1 MLDRAFIRGNLEQVE
16 TRLKTRR
23 FSLAVEEFRSLDARE
38 RTVRIESEELRAGRN
53 RTSNEIAQRRKRGD
67 DASSQIREMKRV
79 SARIKELDESL
90 TDLRGRMEAFLSWI
104 PNLPAEGVPVGR
116 DSGANKVVRVV
127 GDPPEFSFPVRDHVE
142 LGARL
147 GILDLE
153 RASKI
158 AGARFSLYSGAGALL
173 ERALINMML
182 DLHTRSHGYREVIP
196 PFMAN
201 RSSFFGT
208 GNLPKFEEDLFRV
221 ADSDYFLVPTAEVP
235 LTNIFAG
242 EILEEVDLPINLTA
256 YTPCF
261 RSEAG
266 SYGKDTRGLIRLHQF
281 NKVELVKF
289 TQPEDSSR
297 QLEQLTNHAEAV
309 LKALGIPYR
318 VVVLST
324 GDMGFSAA
332 KTYDLEVWVPSQ
344 NTYREIS
351 SCSNFTD
358 FQARRC
364 RIRCRP
370 AQGSGNRLVHTL
382 NGSGLAVGRTW
393 VALVENFQEE
403 DGSVRIPE
411 ALHPY
416 MHGLERLVPGGA
428 FGMNAAG
435 QRRRIDSGAFLK
447 R

>member
-1 MLDRAFIRGNLEQVE
+1 MLDRGFIRGNLEQVE
-16 TRLKTRR
+16 ARLKTRGY
-23 FSLAVEEFRSLDARE
+23 SLAVEEFRALDARE
-38 RTVRIESEELRAGRN
+38 QEVRIEAEELRAGRN
-53 RTSNEIAQRRKRGD
+53 RTSSEIARRRKRGD
-67 DASSQIREMKRV
+67 DASSRIREMKRV
-79 SARIKELDESL
+79 SARIKALDERL
-90 TDLRGRMEAFLSWI
+90 TDLRSRMEAFLSWI
-104 PNLPAEGVPVGR
+104 PNLPAEGIPAGK
-116 DSGANKVVRVV
+116 DSRANEVVRIV
-127 GDPPEFSFPVRDHVE
+127 GDPPEFSFPIRDHVE

-158 AGARFSLYSGAGALL
+158 AGARFSLCAGAGALM
-173 ERALINMML
+173 ERALINLML
-182 DLHTRSHGYREVIP
+182 DLHTRSHGYTEMVP

-201 RSSFFGT
+201 RTSFFGT

-221 ADSDYFLVPTAEVP
+221 ADSDFFLVPTAEVP
-235 LTNIFAG
+235 LTNVFAG
-242 EILEEVDLPINLTA
+242 EILEENELPINLTA
-256 YTPCF
+256 CTPCF

-289 TQPEDSSR
+289 TRPEESAQ
-297 QLEQLTNHAEAV
+297 QLEQLTGHAEAV

-318 VVVLST
+318 AVVLST

-364 RIRCRP
+364 RIRYRP
-370 AQGSGNRLVHTL
+370 AQGSGTRLVHTL

-411 ALHPY
+411 ALRPY
-416 MHGLERLVPGGA
+416 MHGLERLEPGV
-428 FGMNAAG
+428 MES
-435 QRRRIDSGAFLK
+435 SG
-447 R
+447 

>member
-1 MLDRAFIRGNLEQVE
+1 LEQVE

-67 DASSQIREMKRV
+67 DVSSQIREMKRV

-90 TDLRGRMEAFLSWI
+90 ADLRGRMEAFLSWI

-201 RSSFFGT
+201 RRSFFGT

-289 TQPEDSSR
+289 TRPEDSPR
-297 QLEQLTNHAEAV
+297 QLEQLTGHAEAV

-364 RIRCRP
+364 RIRYRP

-382 NGSGLAVGRTW
+382 NGSGLAAGRTW

-411 ALHPY
+411 VLHPY
-416 MHGLERLVPGGA
+416 MHGLERLVPGG
-428 FGMNAAG
+428 
-435 QRRRIDSGAFLK
+435 RSG
-447 R
+447 

>member
-1 MLDRAFIRGNLEQVE
+1 MLDRAYIRGNLEQVE
-16 TRLKTRR
+16 TGLKTRG
-23 FSLAVEEFRSLDARE
+23 FALAVEEFRSLDARE
-38 RTVRIESEELRAGRN
+38 REIRIEAEELRAGRN
-53 RTSNEIAQRRKRGD
+53 RTSHEIARQRQRGD

-79 SARIKELDESL
+79 SARIKELDENLSG
-90 TDLRGRMEAFLSWI
+90 LRSRMEAFLSWI
-104 PNLPAEGVPVGR
+104 PNLAAEGVPAGK
-116 DSGANKVVRVV
+116 DSGANEVVRVV

-142 LGARL
+142 LGTHL

-196 PFMAN
+196 PFLAN
-201 RSSFFGT
+201 RRSFFGT

-221 ADSDYFLVPTAEVP
+221 ADSDYFLIPTAEVP

-242 EILEEVDLPINLTA
+242 EILEEEDLPVNLTA
-256 YTPCF
+256 CTPCF
-261 RSEAG
+261 RREAG

-289 TQPEDSSR
+289 THPEDSPR
-297 QLEQLTNHAEAV
+297 QLEQLTGHAEAV
-309 LKALGIPYR
+309 LQALGIPYR

-364 RIRCRP
+364 RIRYRP

-382 NGSGLAVGRTW
+382 NGSGLAAGRTW

-416 MHGLERLVPGGA
+416 MHGLECLVPEG
-428 FGMNAAG
+428 
-435 QRRRIDSGAFLK
+435 RSG
-447 R
+447 

>member
-1 MLDRAFIRGNLEQVE
+1 MLDRAYIRGNLEQVE
-16 TRLKTRR
+16 TRLKERG

-38 RTVRIESEELRAGRN
+38 REVRIEVEELRAGRN
-53 RTSNEIAQRRKRGD
+53 RTSHEIARRRKRGD

-90 TDLRGRMEAFLSWI
+90 SGLRGRMEAFLSWI
-104 PNLPAEGVPVGR
+104 PNLPAEGVPAGK
-116 DSGANKVVRVV
+116 DSGANEVVRVV

-201 RSSFFGT
+201 RRSFFGT

-242 EILEEVDLPINLTA
+242 EILAEADLPVNLTA

-289 TQPEDSSR
+289 TRPEDSPR
-297 QLEQLTNHAEAV
+297 QLEQLTGHAEAV

-364 RIRCRP
+364 RIRYRP

-382 NGSGLAVGRTW
+382 NGSGLAAGRTW

-416 MHGLERLVPGGA
+416 MHGLERLVPEG
-428 FGMNAAG
+428 
-435 QRRRIDSGAFLK
+435 RSG
-447 R
+447 

>member
-1 MLDRAFIRGNLEQVE
+1 MLDRGFIRGNLEEVEATLE
-16 TRLKTRR
+16 TRG

-38 RTVRIESEELRAGRN
+38 REVRIEAEELRAGRN
-53 RTSNEIAQRRKRGD
+53 RTSSEIAQRRKRGD
-67 DASSQIREMKRV
+67 DASSQIGEMKRV
-79 SARIKELDESL
+79 SGRIKELDEHL
-90 TDLRGRMEAFLSWI
+90 TELRSRMEEFLSWI
-104 PNLPAEGVPVGR
+104 PNLPAEGVPVGK
-116 DSGANKVVRVV
+116 DSRANEVVRIV
-127 GDPPEFSFPVRDHVE
+127 GDPPGFSFAVRDHVE
-142 LGARL
+142 LGTRL

-158 AGARFSLYSGAGALL
+158 AGARFSLCTGAGALM
-173 ERALINMML
+173 ERALINLML
-182 DLHTRSHGYREVIP
+182 DLHTRSHGYKEMVP

-235 LTNIFAG
+235 LTNVFAG
-242 EILEEVDLPINLTA
+242 EILEEDDLPINLTA

-289 TQPEDSSR
+289 TRPEDSAR
-297 QLEQLTNHAEAV
+297 QLEQLTGHAEAV

-332 KTYDLEVWVPSQ
+332 KTYDLEVWIPSQ

-364 RIRCRP
+364 KIRYRP
-370 AQGSGNRLVHTL
+370 AQGSANRLVHTL
-382 NGSGLAVGRTW
+382 NGSGLAIGRTW

-411 ALHPY
+411 ALRPY
-416 MHGLERLVPGGA
+416 MHGLERLVPGG
-428 FGMNAAG
+428 
-435 QRRRIDSGAFLK
+435 RTR
-447 R
+447 

>member
-1 MLDRAFIRGNLEQVE
+1 LEQVE

-90 TDLRGRMEAFLSWI
+90 SGLRGRMEAFLSWI
-104 PNLPAEGVPVGR
+104 PNLPAEGVPAGK
-116 DSGANKVVRVV
+116 DSGANEVVRVV
-127 GDPPEFSFPVRDHVE
+127 GDPPDFSFPVRDHVE

-201 RSSFFGT
+201 RRSFFGT

-297 QLEQLTNHAEAV
+297 QLEQLTSHAEAV

-364 RIRCRP
+364 RIRYRP

-382 NGSGLAVGRTW
+382 NGSGLAAGRTW

-411 ALHPY
+411 VLHPY
-416 MHGLERLVPGGA
+416 MHGLERLVPEG
-428 FGMNAAG
+428 
-435 QRRRIDSGAFLK
+435 RSG
-447 R
+447 

>member
-1 MLDRAFIRGNLEQVE
+1 LEQVE

-90 TDLRGRMEAFLSWI
+90 ADLRGRMEAFLSWI

-127 GDPPEFSFPVRDHVE
+127 GDPPDFSFPVRDHVE

-201 RSSFFGT
+201 RRSFFGT

-242 EILEEVDLPINLTA
+242 EILEEADLPVNLTA

-289 TQPEDSSR
+289 TRPEDSPR
-297 QLEQLTNHAEAV
+297 QLEQLTGHAEAV

-364 RIRCRP
+364 RIRYRP

-382 NGSGLAVGRTW
+382 NGSGLAAGRTW

-411 ALHPY
+411 VLHPY
-416 MHGLERLVPGGA
+416 MHGLERLVPEG
-428 FGMNAAG
+428 
-435 QRRRIDSGAFLK
+435 RSG
-447 R
+447 

>member
-1 MLDRAFIRGNLEQVE
+1 MLDRAFIRSNPEQVE
-16 TRLKTRR
+16 TELNARG
-23 FSLAVEEFRSLDARE
+23 FSLAVDEFRTLDARE
-38 RTVRIESEELRAGRN
+38 RAVRIESEELRAGRN
-53 RTSNEIAQRRKRGD
+53 RTSNEIARRRRRGD
-67 DASSQIREMKRV
+67 DATPQIREMKRV
-79 SARIKELDESL
+79 SARIKELEESL
-90 TDLRGRMEAFLSWI
+90 NILRGQMEAFLSRI
-104 PNLPAEGVPVGR
+104 PNLPAAGVPAGR
-116 DSGANKVVRVV
+116 DSDANQVVRIV
-127 GDPPEFSFPVRDHVE
+127 GDPPEFSFPVRDHVD

-147 GILDLE
+147 GILDME

-158 AGARFSLYSGAGALL
+158 AGARFSLYCGAGALM
-173 ERALINMML
+173 ERALINLML
-182 DLHTRSHGYREVIP
+182 DLHTRSHGYTEVIP

-201 RSSFFGT
+201 RASFFGT
-208 GNLPKFEEDLFRV
+208 GNLPKFEEALFRV
-221 ADSDYFLVPTAEVP
+221 EGSDYFLVPTAEVP
-235 LTNIFAG
+235 LTNVFAG
-242 EILEEVDLPINLTA
+242 EILEESDLPIELTA

-289 TQPEDSSR
+289 TRPQDSAR
-297 QLEQLTNHAEAV
+297 QLEQLTGHAEAI
-309 LKALGIPYR
+309 LKALEIPYR
-318 VVVLST
+318 VVILST

-364 RIRCRP
+364 KIRYRP
-370 AQGSGNRLVHTL
+370 AQGSGTRLVHTL

-411 ALHPY
+411 ALRPY
-416 MHGLERLVPGGA
+416 MHGLERLERGTMGR
-428 FGMNAAG
+428 AG
-435 QRRRIDSGAFLK
+435 
-447 R
+447 

>member
-1 MLDRAFIRGNLEQVE
+1 MLDRGFIRGNLEEVEATLE
-16 TRLKTRR
+16 TRG

-38 RTVRIESEELRAGRN
+38 REVRIEAEELRAGRN
-53 RTSNEIAQRRKRGD
+53 RTSSEIAQRRKRGD

-79 SARIKELDESL
+79 SGRIKKLDEHL
-90 TDLRGRMEAFLSWI
+90 TDLRSRMEEFLSWL
-104 PNLPAEGVPVGR
+104 PNLPAEGVPMGK
-116 DSGANKVVRVV
+116 DSRANEVVRIV
-127 GDPPEFSFPVRDHVE
+127 GDPPGFSFPVRDHVE
-142 LGARL
+142 LGTRL

-158 AGARFSLYSGAGALL
+158 AGARFSLCTGAGALM
-173 ERALINMML
+173 ERALINLML
-182 DLHTRSHGYREVIP
+182 DLHTRSHGYKEMVP

-235 LTNIFAG
+235 LTNVFAG
-242 EILEEVDLPINLTA
+242 EILEEDDLPINLTA

-289 TQPEDSSR
+289 TRPEDSDR
-297 QLEQLTNHAEAV
+297 QLEQLTGHAEAV

-364 RIRCRP
+364 KIRYRP
-370 AQGSGNRLVHTL
+370 AQGSANRLVHTL
-382 NGSGLAVGRTW
+382 NGSGLAIGRTW

-411 ALHPY
+411 ALRPY
-416 MHGLERLVPGGA
+416 MHGLERLVPGG
-428 FGMNAAG
+428 
-435 QRRRIDSGAFLK
+435 RTR
-447 R
+447 

>member
-1 MLDRAFIRGNLEQVE
+1 LEQVE

-90 TDLRGRMEAFLSWI
+90 ADLRGRMEAFLSWI

-127 GDPPEFSFPVRDHVE
+127 GDPPDFSFPVRDHVE

-201 RSSFFGT
+201 RRSFFGT

-297 QLEQLTNHAEAV
+297 QLEQLTSHAEAV

-364 RIRCRP
+364 RIRYRP

-382 NGSGLAVGRTW
+382 NGSGLAAGRTW

-411 ALHPY
+411 VLHPY
-416 MHGLERLVPGGA
+416 MHGLERLVPEG
-428 FGMNAAG
+428 
-435 QRRRIDSGAFLK
+435 RSG
-447 R
+447 

>member
-16 TRLKTRR
+16 ARLKDRG
-23 FSLAVEEFRSLDARE
+23 FSLAAGEFRSLDARE
-38 RTVRIESEELRAGRN
+38 REARIESEELRAVRN
-53 RTSNEIAQRRKRGD
+53 RTSTEIARRRKRGG
-67 DASSQIREMKRV
+67 DASAQIREMKRV
-79 SARIKELDESL
+79 SARIKELEENL
-90 TDLRGRMEAFLSWI
+90 TDLRARMDSFLSWI
-104 PNLPAEGVPVGR
+104 PNLAAEGVPAGK
-116 DSGANKVVRVV
+116 DSAANEVVRIV
-127 GDPPEFSFPVRDHVE
+127 GEPPEFSFPVRDHVE
-142 LGARL
+142 LGAHL

-182 DLHTRSHGYREVIP
+182 DLHTRRHGYREVIP
-196 PFMAN
+196 PFLAN
-201 RSSFFGT
+201 RRSFFGT

-221 ADSDYFLVPTAEVP
+221 AGSDYFLVPTAEVP

-242 EILEEVDLPINLTA
+242 EILEEDDLPISLTA

-289 TQPEDSSR
+289 TRPDDSAR
-297 QLEQLTNHAEAV
+297 QLEQLTGHAEAV
-309 LKALGIPYR
+309 LKALEIPYR

-364 RIRCRP
+364 RIRYRP

-382 NGSGLAVGRTW
+382 NGSGLAIGRTW
-393 VALVENFQEE
+393 VALVENFQQE

-411 ALHPY
+411 ALRSY
-416 MHGLERLVPGGA
+416 MHGLERLAPGE
-428 FGMNAAG
+428 
-435 QRRRIDSGAFLK
+435 RS
-447 R
+447 

>member
-1 MLDRAFIRGNLEQVE
+1 MSSWAPAWAFWTWSGP
-16 TRLKTRR
+16 
-23 FSLAVEEFRSLDARE
+23 AR
-38 RTVRIESEELRAGRN
+38 
-53 RTSNEIAQRRKRGD
+53 
-67 DASSQIREMKRV
+67 
-79 SARIKELDESL
+79 
-90 TDLRGRMEAFLSWI
+90 
-104 PNLPAEGVPVGR
+104 
-116 DSGANKVVRVV
+116 
-127 GDPPEFSFPVRDHVE
+127 
-142 LGARL
+142 
-147 GILDLE
+147 
-153 RASKI
+153 I
-158 AGARFSLYSGAGALL
+158 AGARFSLYSGTGALL

-201 RSSFFGT
+201 RRSFFGT
-208 GNLPKFEEDLFRV
+208 GNLPKFEEDLFQV
-221 ADSDYFLVPTAEVP
+221 ANSDYFLVPTAEVP
-235 LTNIFAG
+235 LTNVFAG
-242 EILEEVDLPINLTA
+242 EILDEADLPINLTA

-289 TQPEDSSR
+289 SRPEDSPR
-297 QLEQLTNHAEAV
+297 QLEQLTGHAEAV

-364 RIRCRP
+364 KIRYRP
-370 AQGSGNRLVHTL
+370 SQGSGNRLVHTL

-411 ALHPY
+411 PLRPY
-416 MHGLERLVPGGA
+416 MHGLARLVPGER
-428 FGMNAAG
+428 F
-435 QRRRIDSGAFLK
+435 
-447 R
+447 

>member
-1 MLDRAFIRGNLEQVE
+1 MLDRAFIRGNLERVE
-16 TRLKTRR
+16 AGLKERGY
-23 FSLAVEEFRSLDARE
+23 SLAVEEFRSLDGRE
-38 RTVRIESEELRAGRN
+38 RAVRIESEELRAGRN
-53 RTSNEIAQRRKRGD
+53 RTSNEIARLRKRGD
-67 DASSQIREMKRV
+67 DAGDQIREMKRV

-90 TDLRGRMEAFLSWI
+90 TELRARMETFLSRI
-104 PNLPAEGVPVGR
+104 PNLAAEGVPAGR
-116 DSGANKVVRVV
+116 DSGANEVVRVV
-127 GDPPEFSFPVRDHVE
+127 GEPPGFSFPVRDHVE

-201 RSSFFGT
+201 RRSFFGT

-221 ADSDYFLVPTAEVP
+221 ANSDYFLVPTAEVP
-235 LTNIFAG
+235 LTNVFAG
-242 EILEEVDLPINLTA
+242 EILDEADLPINLTA

-289 TQPEDSSR
+289 SRPEDSPR
-297 QLEQLTNHAEAV
+297 QLEQLTGHAEAV

-364 RIRCRP
+364 KIRYRP
-370 AQGSGNRLVHTL
+370 SQGSGNRLVHTL

-411 ALHPY
+411 PLRPY
-416 MHGLERLVPGGA
+416 MHGLARLVPGER
-428 FGMNAAG
+428 F
-435 QRRRIDSGAFLK
+435 
-447 R
+447 

>member
-1 MLDRAFIRGNLEQVE
+1 MLDRGFIRGNLDRVE
-16 TRLKTRR
+16 ASLKERGY
-23 FSLAVEEFRSLDARE
+23 SLAVEEFRSLDARE

-53 RTSNEIAQRRKRGD
+53 RTSSDIARLRKRGD
-67 DASSQIREMKRV
+67 DARAQIREMKRV

-90 TDLRGRMEAFLSWI
+90 SDLRGRMEAFLSWI
-104 PNLPAEGVPVGR
+104 PNLPAEGVPVGK
-116 DSGANKVVRVV
+116 DSRANEVVRVV

-182 DLHTRSHGYREVIP
+182 DLHTRSHGYREVVP

-201 RSSFFGT
+201 RRSFFGT

-235 LTNIFAG
+235 LTNIFSG
-242 EILEEVDLPINLTA
+242 EILEEADLPIDLTA

-289 TQPEDSSR
+289 TRPEDSTR
-297 QLEQLTNHAEAV
+297 QLEQLTGHAEAV
-309 LKALGIPYR
+309 LKALEIPYR

-364 RIRCRP
+364 RIRYRP
-370 AQGSGNRLVHTL
+370 GQGSGNRLVHTL

-403 DGSVRIPE
+403 DGSIRIPE

-416 MHGLERLVPGGA
+416 MHGLERLAPGGRS
-428 FGMNAAG
+428 
-435 QRRRIDSGAFLK
+435 Q
-447 R
+447 

>member
-1 MLDRAFIRGNLEQVE
+1 LEQVE

-90 TDLRGRMEAFLSWI
+90 ADLRGRMEAFLSWI

-242 EILEEVDLPINLTA
+242 EILEEADLPVNLTA

-289 TQPEDSSR
+289 TRPEDSPR
-297 QLEQLTNHAEAV
+297 QLEQLTGHAEAV

-364 RIRCRP
+364 RIRYRP

-382 NGSGLAVGRTW
+382 NGSGLAAGRTW

-411 ALHPY
+411 VLHPY
-416 MHGLERLVPGGA
+416 MHGLERLVPEG
-428 FGMNAAG
+428 
-435 QRRRIDSGAFLK
+435 RSG
-447 R
+447 

>member
-1 MLDRAFIRGNLEQVE
+1 MLDRGFIRGNLEQVE
-16 TRLKTRR
+16 TRLKTRG

-38 RTVRIESEELRAGRN
+38 RAVRIEAEELRAGRN
-53 RTSNEIAQRRKRGD
+53 RTSHEIARRRKRGD
-67 DASSQIREMKRV
+67 DASSQIRDMRRV
-79 SARIKELDESL
+79 SARIKELDERL
-90 TDLRGRMEAFLSWI
+90 TDLGSRMEVFLSRI
-104 PNLPAEGVPVGR
+104 PNLPAEGVPAGK
-116 DSGANKVVRVV
+116 DSAANEVVRVV
-127 GDPPEFSFPVRDHVE
+127 GDPPEFSFPIRDHVE

-158 AGARFSLYSGAGALL
+158 AGARFSLYSGGGALL

-182 DLHTRSHGYREVIP
+182 DLHTRSHGYTEMVP

-201 RSSFFGT
+201 RASFFGT

-235 LTNIFAG
+235 LTNVFAG
-242 EILEEVDLPINLTA
+242 EILEEDDLPIDLTA

-281 NKVELVKF
+281 NKVELVKL
-289 TQPEDSSR
+289 TRPEDSSR
-297 QLEQLTNHAEAV
+297 QLEQLTSHAEAV

-364 RIRCRP
+364 RIRYRP

-393 VALVENFQEE
+393 VALLENFQEE

-411 ALHPY
+411 ALRPY

-428 FGMNAAG
+428 FGMNTA
-435 QRRRIDSGAFLK
+435 RRSRRIDPGAFLK